1 MKEGNNI
8 FSARLQE
15 LRKERGLS
23 HQKMADILGIVK
35 AAYGFYEQGRNYPN
49 TETIIKIADFFGV
62 SLDYLF
68 GRTDKR
74 EMNK

>member
-1 MKEGNNI
+1 MFTE
-8 FSARLQE
+8 RLKG
-15 LRKERGLS
+15 LRDEINHS
-23 HQKMADILGIVK
+23 QQQIADFLGVTK
-35 AAYGFYEQGRNYPN
+35 SAYGNYEQGLNYPN

-74 EMNK
+74 GINK